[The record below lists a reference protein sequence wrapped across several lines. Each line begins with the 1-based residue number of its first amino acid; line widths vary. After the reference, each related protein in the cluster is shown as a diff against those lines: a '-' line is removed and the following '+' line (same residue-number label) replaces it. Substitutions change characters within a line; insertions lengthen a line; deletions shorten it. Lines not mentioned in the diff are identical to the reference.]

1 MLTRRAGVQRVV
13 HQFTQHYLGL
23 VNDFR
28 RRGMYPANNTC
39 EIRITGLDHPGDT
52 GVPGAQTAT
61 LSAVPPVPGRP
72 ELDTAVWLGVLNLP
86 GTAHTNELFA
96 GLEQFF
102 HDLPPELGVARP
114 EWSKRFA
121 TTLEGGPWTD
131 TTDLTQR
138 IPAAVPGW
146 ADAVATLDRL
156 DPRGVFRAPL
166 HDRLMPRS

>member
-1 MLTRRAGVQRVV
+1 M
-13 HQFTQHYLGL
+13 
-23 VNDFR
+23 
-28 RRGMYPANNTC
+28 
-39 EIRITGLDHPGDT
+39 
-52 GVPGAQTAT
+52 
-61 LSAVPPVPGRP
+61 
-72 ELDTAVWLGVLNLP
+72 WLGVLNLP

-166 HDRLMPRS
+166 HDRMMPRS